1 MSIKSSYYE
10 KIKSST
16 LWYFSSFGYFI
27 AFALNTSEKHLF
39 ILSLVSLTIGTSKS
53 KKKKEILSLINP
65 YY

>member
-1 MSIKSSYYE
+1 MK

-39 ILSLVSLTIGTSKS
+39 ILSLVSLMIGTSKS
-53 KKKKEILSLINP
+53 KKKERNSKPN
-65 YY
+65 